1 MDKYEFNIK
10 VDQIKKLAA
19 KKSFQEAAAIAK
31 EMNWQ
36 KVKDWSTLATVI
48 NVQEAA
54 GDYLEAR
61 DMAILA
67 YNRNLGGR
75 KLVYKLAELLIKLE
89 DFETAEELYEEY
101 EKMSPHDVNRFL
113 LYFDLRKAQ
122 NASDNELV
130 EILEDYKE
138 HEIDEKYMF
147 ELAKLYAR
155 TGRKEECIK
164 TCDDIVLWFQDGQY
178 VEKAIQLK
186 QEFGVELT
194 NTQKKILKD
203 IKNQKQD
210 IEATREIMFEEQKQ
224 LAAIQSDE
232 IEEAVEEA
240 ESDADDDII
249 LPEDDESTRGIK
261 SFFKKAFHS
270 RAQSEEDMREIGYED
285 DDESDDSDT
294 YENTGAQDTE
304 KTPEEP
310 VFSAEEFVKEK
321 TVTATAPKAEEKEAD
336 TTVDLSESI
345 DKASSSLRELIED
358 AKKKLEDSCGDL
370 SGKEDLFRQKA
381 VNTVNTVKEPADE
394 VEIKVD
400 IPVYNNPY
408 DTQNLQAALAKNLSE
423 FMEEEKA
430 EAEALRPQPAK
441 QEETAGESQEDEQI
455 EGQLSLADWLE
466 AVREEKYG
474 KQNTREFSKTELEKM
489 LDEKDEKSAA
499 YERIMVEQ
507 KAAAQAAGKAFDE
520 KEASRHAHAQVMLQA
535 AKTDLAIRTG
545 KATVHLEEAA
555 AQDVC
560 RQQAEEEARRKA
572 EAEAQIQKR
581 MEEAQKARAEAEARR
596 LAEAQRAA
604 EEARREAAKKA
615 EAQRIAE
622 HEAAQQAEAQ
632 RLAEEAAQREQAQR
646 AAEQE
651 AAQREQ
657 AQRAAEQEA
666 AQREQ
671 AQRAAE
677 QEAAQRQ
684 RAAVSEE
691 VSLNT
696 QQLPPMEDHLSDM
709 NPLEAIS
716 SAKLASAV
724 QQEEVYTNVGEG
736 TEIDE
741 EKKLS
746 GELAKIFRKYREMP
760 GLESQLAAYFESL
773 EQEMAISTSQ
783 VGNIIISGNSS
794 SDKSDL
800 ARAIVRAVNYLY
812 PEHTRKIAK
821 TTGDSINNRGLAKA
835 MNKLKGT
842 ALIVEGAGAIQP
854 KRMSEMLECL
864 EQDTERMIVILE
876 DSDAEMNVL
885 LNFNPEM
892 TQKFNHRIVLKQY
905 TVNELVEMARK
916 FARKRQYEVS
926 DDALLE
932 LYLKIDKLRNNVDN
946 IRMDDIKEIINHA
959 IVKAE
964 KRGSKR
970 FFGGLKR
977 KRSENGDVTILV
989 EADFKD

>member
-147 ELAKLYAR
+147 ELAKLYAK

-294 YENTGAQDTE
+294 YENTGAQDAE
-304 KTPEEP
+304 K
-310 VFSAEEFVKEK
+310 
-321 TVTATAPKAEEKEAD
+321 KEAD

-370 SGKEDLFRQKA
+370 SGKEDSFRQKA
-381 VNTVNTVKEPADE
+381 VNTVKEPADE

-400 IPVYNNPY
+400 IPAYNNPY

-441 QEETAGESQEDEQI
+441 QEETTGESQEDEQI

-555 AQDVC
+555 AQDVR

-572 EAEAQIQKR
+572 EAEVQIQRR

-604 EEARREAAKKA
+604 EEAKREAAKKA

-622 HEAAQQAEAQ
+622 QEAAQQAEAQ
-632 RLAEEAAQREQAQR
+632 RLAE
-646 AAEQE
+646 
-651 AAQREQ
+651 
-657 AQRAAEQEA
+657 EA

-724 QQEEVYTNVGEG
+724 QQEKVYTGMGEG

-783 VGNIIISGNSS
+783 IGNIIISGNSS

-977 KRSENGDVTILV
+977 KRGENGDVTILV

>member
-147 ELAKLYAR
+147 ELAKLYAK

-321 TVTATAPKAEEKEAD
+321 TVTDTAPKAEKKEAD

-370 SGKEDLFRQKA
+370 SGKEDSFRQKA
-381 VNTVNTVKEPADE
+381 VNTVKEPADE

-400 IPVYNNPY
+400 IPAYNNPY

-555 AQDVC
+555 AQDVR

-572 EAEAQIQKR
+572 EAEVQIQRR

-596 LAEAQRAA
+596 LAEAQR
-604 EEARREAAKKA
+604 
-615 EAQRIAE
+615 IAE
-622 HEAAQQAEAQ
+622 QEAAQQAEAQ
-632 RLAEEAAQREQAQR
+632 RLAE
-646 AAEQE
+646 
-651 AAQREQ
+651 
-657 AQRAAEQEA
+657 EA

-724 QQEEVYTNVGEG
+724 QQEKVYTGMGEG

-783 VGNIIISGNSS
+783 IGNIIISGNSS

-977 KRSENGDVTILV
+977 KRGENGDVTILV

>member
-147 ELAKLYAR
+147 ELAKLYAK

-321 TVTATAPKAEEKEAD
+321 TVTDTAPKAEKKEAD

-370 SGKEDLFRQKA
+370 SGKEDSFRQKA
-381 VNTVNTVKEPADE
+381 VNTVKEPADE

-400 IPVYNNPY
+400 IPAYNNPY

-441 QEETAGESQEDEQI
+441 QEETTGESQEDEQI

-555 AQDVC
+555 AQDVR

-572 EAEAQIQKR
+572 EAEVQIQRR

-596 LAEAQRAA
+596 LAEAQR
-604 EEARREAAKKA
+604 
-615 EAQRIAE
+615 IAE
-622 HEAAQQAEAQ
+622 QEAAQQAEAQ
-632 RLAEEAAQREQAQR
+632 RLAE
-646 AAEQE
+646 
-651 AAQREQ
+651 
-657 AQRAAEQEA
+657 EA

-724 QQEEVYTNVGEG
+724 QQEKVYTGMGEG

>member
-147 ELAKLYAR
+147 ELAKLYAK

-285 DDESDDSDT
+285 DDESDDSDI

-321 TVTATAPKAEEKEAD
+321 TVTDTAPKAEKKEAD

-370 SGKEDLFRQKA
+370 SGKEDSFRQKA
-381 VNTVNTVKEPADE
+381 VNTVKEPADE

-400 IPVYNNPY
+400 IPAYNNPY

-441 QEETAGESQEDEQI
+441 QEETTGESQEDEQI

-555 AQDVC
+555 AQDVR

-572 EAEAQIQKR
+572 EAEVQIQRR

-604 EEARREAAKKA
+604 EEAKREAAKKA
-615 EAQRIAE
+615 EAQRI
-622 HEAAQQAEAQ
+622 
-632 RLAEEAAQREQAQR
+632 
-646 AAEQE
+646 
-651 AAQREQ
+651 
-657 AQRAAEQEA
+657 
-666 AQREQ
+666 
-671 AQRAAE
+671 AE

-724 QQEEVYTNVGEG
+724 QQEKVYTGMGEG

>member
-147 ELAKLYAR
+147 ELAKLYAK

-321 TVTATAPKAEEKEAD
+321 TVTDTAPKAEKKEAD

-370 SGKEDLFRQKA
+370 SGKEDSFRQKA
-381 VNTVNTVKEPADE
+381 VNTVKEPADE

-400 IPVYNNPY
+400 IPAYNNPY

-555 AQDVC
+555 AQDVR

-572 EAEAQIQKR
+572 EAEVQIQRR
-581 MEEAQKARAEAEARR
+581 MEEAQKARAEAEA
-596 LAEAQRAA
+596 
-604 EEARREAAKKA
+604 
-615 EAQRIAE
+615 
-622 HEAAQQAEAQ
+622 Q
-632 RLAEEAAQREQAQR
+632 RLAE
-646 AAEQE
+646 
-651 AAQREQ
+651 
-657 AQRAAEQEA
+657 EA

-724 QQEEVYTNVGEG
+724 QQEKVYTGMGEG

-783 VGNIIISGNSS
+783 IGNIIISGNSS

-977 KRSENGDVTILV
+977 KRGENGDVTILV

>member
-147 ELAKLYAR
+147 ELAKLYAK

-321 TVTATAPKAEEKEAD
+321 TVTDTAPKAEKKEAD

-370 SGKEDLFRQKA
+370 SGKEDSFRQKA
-381 VNTVNTVKEPADE
+381 VNTVKEPADE

-400 IPVYNNPY
+400 IPAYNNPY

-545 KATVHLEEAA
+545 KASVHLEEAA
-555 AQDVC
+555 AQDVR

-572 EAEAQIQKR
+572 EAEVQIQRR

-604 EEARREAAKKA
+604 EEAKREAAKKA
-615 EAQRIAE
+615 EAQRI
-622 HEAAQQAEAQ
+622 
-632 RLAEEAAQREQAQR
+632 
-646 AAEQE
+646 
-651 AAQREQ
+651 
-657 AQRAAEQEA
+657 
-666 AQREQ
+666 
-671 AQRAAE
+671 AE

-724 QQEEVYTNVGEG
+724 QQEKVYTGMGEG

-783 VGNIIISGNSS
+783 IGNIIISGNSS